1 MISNANSILCNEIC
15 VEMVRPATS
24 ALGQSSGRAGQNS
37 AQVCCFHRPTFSA
50 EPREFF
56 LLCPGIL
63 QLAG

>member
-1 MISNANSILCNEIC
+1 
-15 VEMVRPATS
+15 MVRPATS